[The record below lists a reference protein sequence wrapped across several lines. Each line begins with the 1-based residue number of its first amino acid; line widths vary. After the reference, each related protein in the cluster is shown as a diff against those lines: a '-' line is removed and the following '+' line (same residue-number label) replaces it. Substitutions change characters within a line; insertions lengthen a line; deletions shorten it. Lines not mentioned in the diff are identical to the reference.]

1 MTAPPAA
8 AGGFMGSLRRLGDG
22 LLAGLQGRVTLFSVE
37 LQEEKFRLIQ
47 IFVWI
52 SATVFTGMMAAVC
65 LSLTL
70 VFSFP
75 SGSRLAVLG
84 SLAVF
89 YSLALVALVVAFR
102 RYLARQPLPFAA
114 TIEEIAADRDA
125 LRAQD

>member
-1 MTAPPAA
+1 MTAPSAA
-8 AGGFMGSLRRLGDG
+8 AGGFLGSLRRLGDS
-22 LLAGLQGRVTLFSVE
+22 LLAGLQGRVTLFSLE

-70 VFSFP
+70 VFCFP

-84 SLAVF
+84 SLAGF
-89 YSLALVALVVAFR
+89 YTAAAVVLVIAFR
-102 RYLARQPLPFAA
+102 RYLARQPVPFAA
-114 TIEEIAADRDA
+114 TLEEIAADRAA
-125 LRAQD
+125 LDPAR